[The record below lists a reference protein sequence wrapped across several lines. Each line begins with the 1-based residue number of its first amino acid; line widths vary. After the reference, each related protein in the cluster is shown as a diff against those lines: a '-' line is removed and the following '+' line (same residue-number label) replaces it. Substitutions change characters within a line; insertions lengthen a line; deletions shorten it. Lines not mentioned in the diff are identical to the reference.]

1 MTALDKVGATMVS
14 ACVVLVTLDL
24 TVVSRNVPM
33 TALGM
38 ASVVQTSLV
47 NAQMVTLALIA
58 H

>member
-14 ACVVLVTLDL
+14 VCVVLVTLDL
-24 TVVSRNVPM
+24 IVVSRNVPM

-47 NAQMVTLALIA
+47 NALMVTLALIA